1 MWGLKI
7 GYLPEN
13 NENKLTID
21 CILEL
26 IRQKM
31 LCQQSREQIRM
42 NLSQAVF
49 ERNKYQS
56 MLEQEKM
63 VSLERNKMVGKL

>member
-31 LCQQSREQIRM
+31 LCQQSREQIKM

-49 ERNKYQS
+49 ERNKY
-56 MLEQEKM
+56 
-63 VSLERNKMVGKL
+63 